1 VTISPTQL
9 SLRLLRDDGWLV
21 DVCERWV
28 PNGSLGGSRKDL
40 FGLLDLVALKDDTTM
55 GVQTTSHT
63 NVNARLNKIQDEE
76 HQVALRA
83 LQAAGWSIVVH
94 GWRLSSRDG
103 HACKHGK
110 VRCGCRW
117 TLHRLINI
125 EPLTVP
131 DPNAEQLT
139 LF

>member
-1 VTISPTQL
+1 MTISPTAL

-28 PNGSLGGSRKDL
+28 PIGGGGKVRKDL
-40 FGLLDLVALKDDTTM
+40 FGLIDLVALKEGVTM

-63 NVNARLNKIQDEE
+63 NANARLNKIQDEE

-103 HACKHGK
+103 HACKHK
-110 VRCGCRW
+110 QVRCGCRW

-125 EPLTVP
+125 EPMSAP
-131 DPNAEQLT
+131 DPHAEQLT